1 MDSLKVTRSDVAT
14 AAQGSETKDATAP
27 LTPQP
32 LRIWAAHC
40 PFRKTGSP
48 VLGTMGATVQP
59 VVVMTM
65 ATWNRLCADVPA
77 LQTMQFEVGTFE

>member
-1 MDSLKVTRSDVAT
+1 MGDAVQQVI
-14 AAQGSETKDATAP
+14 ETK
-27 LTPQP
+27 P

-48 VLGTMGATVQP
+48 VLGTMGSSIKP

-65 ATWNRLCADVPA
+65 DTWNKLCADVPA
-77 LQTMQFEVGTFE
+77 LQTMQFEEGTFE